1 MFMKK
6 VAAILTG
13 AVVLAL
19 TLPMLASAQTS
30 EKTADTTTPA
40 AQEAAEKTEQP
51 DGTKTPLD
59 LQTEPAPESIP
70 SNTPEAQRPPK
81 TAEQGALALF
91 VDGKDMTGGSALLNW
106 PDLSQAAPT
115 ALLRAIGPDG
125 AYVSPIFES
134 SDADVI
140 AVDASGMVTAVGY
153 GVATVTATLDTQ
165 KAFLQISVGQEV
177 QRVVIIGSDK
187 VSHGRSIKLRAFDQD
202 GNRIHVTWRS
212 SSDKFAS
219 VSPDGVLTASR
230 SAAGQTV
237 DITALVGEA
246 STVYSVKTIQID

>member
-6 VAAILTG
+6 MAALLTG

-19 TLPMLASAQTS
+19 TLPVLASAQTS
-30 EKTADTTTPA
+30 EKTADATAPA
-40 AQEAAEKTEQP
+40 AQEAAEETEQP
-51 DGTKTPLD
+51 DGPESTVD
-59 LQTEPAPESIP
+59 SQTDPAPESAP
-70 SNTPEAQRPPK
+70 LNTPEAQRAPK
-81 TAEQGALALF
+81 AAGRGALALF

-115 ALLRAIGPDG
+115 ALLRAIGSDG
-125 AYVSPIFES
+125 ANVSPVFES
-134 SDADVI
+134 SDAGVI
-140 AVDASGMVTAVGY
+140 AIDASGMVTAVGY

-212 SSDKFAS
+212 SSDKLAS
-219 VSPDGVLTASR
+219 VSPDGVVTASR

-246 STVYSVKTIQID
+246 STVYVVKTIQID